1 MSKTTP
7 PEAIVDVAAVLLDRI
22 DDLGLRLA
30 RRFIA
35 ELDTYRN
42 PAQVPFETIQTSCT
56 RNLTLMVRHFTSS
69 APLDPEPPKETGR
82 LRAQQG
88 VPLAETLHAFRIGFE
103 FLWSELVAEARRHPS
118 VTDAMLVD
126 LAAEVWA
133 LSGEYSVAVAAAY
146 REMSSELMLQR
157 EHERSVL
164 VEALFTGVIA
174 DPATLGE
181 ASRILGLPPTG
192 RYVVV
197 AADVPAAGREALPG
211 IENALRGAQITSAW
225 RLLPDQ
231 QIGVLSLPEDREAL
245 ALKALRKHRARA
257 GMSPPYDTLTET
269 PQALHFARLA
279 LAGMGT
285 RRFGVARFDDNPLAM
300 LAAAAPAEAERM
312 VRVRL
317 GPLLALPYEE
327 RARLLE
333 TLETWFS
340 AGGSATTTG
349 ARLYLHANSIRYRL
363 RRIEELTGR
372 SLADPATV
380 RDLGAALEALPV
392 LTPRP
397 HGRASPGN
405 ARRSSNGG

>member
-7 PEAIVDVAAVLLDRI
+7 QRAIVDVAAILLERI
-22 DDLGLRLA
+22 DELGLRLA
-30 RRFIA
+30 QRFVA

-42 PAQVPFETIQTSCT
+42 QTQVPFETIHTSCT
-56 RNLTLMVRHFTSS
+56 RNLTLMVRHFTST
-69 APLDPEPPKETGR
+69 APLDPESPKETGR
-82 LRAQQG
+82 LRARQG

-118 VTDAMLVD
+118 VTDVMLVD

-181 ASRILGLPPTG
+181 ATRILGLPPTG

-211 IENALRGAQITSAW
+211 IETALRGAQITSAW

-231 QIGVLSLPEDREAL
+231 QIGVLSVPEHREDSAIRT
-245 ALKALRKHRARA
+245 LRKSRARV
-257 GMSPPYDTLTET
+257 GMSPPYEALTDT
-269 PQALHFARLA
+269 PQALRFARLA
-279 LAGMGT
+279 VSGLGT
-285 RRFGVARFDDNPLAM
+285 RAFGVARFDDNPLAM
-300 LAAAAPAEAERM
+300 LMAAAPAEAERM
-312 VRVRL
+312 VRLRL

-327 RARLLE
+327 RTRLLE
-333 TLETWFS
+333 TLETWFD
-340 AGGSATTTG
+340 AGGSAARTG
-349 ARLYLHANSIRYRL
+349 ERLYLHANSVRYRL

-372 SLADPATV
+372 SLTNPAAV

-392 LTPRP
+392 LATRP
-397 HGRASPGN
+397 L
-405 ARRSSNGG
+405 

>member
-1 MSKTTP
+1 MSKTTLP
-7 PEAIVDVAAVLLDRI
+7 AVISTVLLERI
-22 DDLGLRLA
+22 DSLALHLA
-30 RRFIA
+30 RRFLV

-42 PAQVPFETIQTSCT
+42 ETQVPFESIRVSCA
-56 RNLTLMVRHFTSS
+56 RNLTLMVRQFTSAVPS
-69 APLDPEPPKETGR
+69 DPESARETGR

-88 VPLAETLHAFRIGFE
+88 VPLAETLHAFQIGFE
-103 FLWSELVAEARRHPS
+103 YLWSELVTEARRHPA

-133 LSGEYSVAVAAAY
+133 LSGEYAVAVAAAY

-181 ASRILGLPPTG
+181 ATRILGLPPNG

-211 IENALRGAQITSAW
+211 IESALRSAQITSAW

-231 QIGVLSLPEDREAL
+231 QIGVLSLPEARDAL
-245 ALKALRKHRARA
+245 ALGALRKHRTRV
-257 GMSPPYDTLTET
+257 GVSPHYDALTET

-279 LAGMGT
+279 LRGLGT
-285 RRFGVARFDDNPLAM
+285 RPTGVARFDDNPLAM
-300 LAAAAPAEAERM
+300 LVAAAPAEAERM

-317 GPLLALPYEE
+317 GPVLALPYEE
-327 RARLLE
+327 RTRLLE

-340 AGGSATTTG
+340 AGGSAAATG
-349 ARLYLHANSIRYRL
+349 ARLYLHANSVRYRL
-363 RRIEELTGR
+363 RRIEELTGL
-372 SLADPATV
+372 SLTDPAAV
-380 RDLGAALEALPV
+380 RDLGAALEALPLLAPV
-392 LTPRP
+392 S
-397 HGRASPGN
+397 A
-405 ARRSSNGG
+405 